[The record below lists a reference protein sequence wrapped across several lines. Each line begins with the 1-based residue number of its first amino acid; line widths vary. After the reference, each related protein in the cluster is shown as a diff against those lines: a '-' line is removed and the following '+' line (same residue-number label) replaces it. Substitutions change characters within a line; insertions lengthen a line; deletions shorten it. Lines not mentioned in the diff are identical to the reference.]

1 MPRSSI
7 PVAIS
12 FDPQTLEQADRL
24 AAREGVSRSALV
36 RGLVVR
42 AAARSGVPDVRV
54 DGRRFVPAK
63 GRR

>member
-12 FDPQTLEQADRL
+12 FDPVTLAQADKL

-36 RGLVVR
+36 RGLVER
-42 AAARSGVPDVRV
+42 ASAKGAAPDVRV
-54 DGRRFVPAK
+54 DGRRYVPTT
-63 GRR
+63 RS

>member
-36 RGLVVR
+36 RGLVER
-42 AAARSGVPDVRV
+42 ASEKSKAPDVRV
-54 DGRRFVPAK
+54 DGRRYVPA
-63 GRR
+63 RRT